1 LPQKAIVKVNN
12 VRGIIAARRQGRMIC
27 QELGFNDIDQARIVT
42 AISEIASHICEQ
54 AKEGTVYIESVEE
67 ADRIGLKVRIEDIL
81 PSVPDLYKLIKEDTT
96 SNSGISNGLM
106 NGKLL
111 MDDFTI
117 HIQPGKGTT
126 IHLIKWKLP

>member
-1 LPQKAIVKVNN
+1 
-12 VRGIIAARRQGRMIC
+12 MIC

-42 AISEIASHICEQ
+42 AISEIASNICEQ

-67 ADRIGLKVRIEDIL
+67 ADRIGLRVRIEDIL
-81 PSVPDLYKLIKEDTT
+81 PSVPNLYKLIEEDTT

-117 HIQPGKGTT
+117 HIKPSKGTT
-126 IHLIKWKLP
+126 IHLIKWKP

>member
-1 LPQKAIVKVNN
+1 LPQKLIIKVKN
-12 VRGIIAARRQGRMIC
+12 VRDIITARRQGRMIC
-27 QELGFNDIDQARIVT
+27 QELGFNDMDQARIVT
-42 AISEIASHICEQ
+42 AISEIASTICEQ

-67 ADRIGLKVRIEDIL
+67 ADRIGLRVRIEDIL
-81 PSVPDLYKLIKEDTT
+81 PSVPDLYQLIEEDTT

-117 HIQPGKGTT
+117 HIQPSKGTT
-126 IHLIKWKLP
+126 IHFIKWKP